1 MNKNADISKYKYF
14 GYCIG
19 FDRKEAF
26 SHPSGGFCNNVIVFG
41 IDMSSSIQVDNK
53 KNDILILGKDP
64 AQGLDGTA
72 SLTSVKFFSIN
83 FGATKTRFCLSF
95 AL

>member
-1 MNKNADISKYKYF
+1 MNKNTDISKYKHF

-72 SLTSVKFFSIN
+72 SLTSVKLFSIN